1 MHYLCIYN
9 PETLAI
15 DSDQTFDTEEEAKAE
30 LPMWN
35 LECANR
41 GGSWRAY
48 IGQEPYKFQEP
59 VEPEV
64 PDEI

>member
-1 MHYLCIYN
+1 MFYLCIYN
-9 PETLAI
+9 TDTQEI
-15 DSDQTFDTEEEAKAE
+15 DCQQSFPTEAEAANNF
-30 LPMWN
+30 PMWA
-35 LECANR
+35 LECRNR